1 MLRTATT
8 FSRQFAAALLAAGFA
23 IPLAASSAA
32 GDALL
37 PPLPCQDGVTVVVDF
52 TDLGGELET
61 GCATDPATGI
71 EALQQA
77 GFTDTRDPAGM
88 ICAINARPDPC
99 PETFAGSY
107 WSYWYGGTDG
117 TWQVWMEGADTSV
130 PAAGG
135 FEGWRYSDGST
146 GPSVLPVDLRAQSTD
161 ESAAVSGDDADD
173 VTDAGNLV
181 PEAAQPW
188 VFAVVGIGA
197 VAAVAA
203 VGVGLI
209 RRSGRGSSN
218 GPPGQD

>member
-1 MLRTATT
+1 MHRTAATL
-8 FSRQFAAALLAAGFA
+8 SRQLAAALLAAGFA

-32 GDALL
+32 GDTLV
-37 PPLPCQDGVTVVVDF
+37 PPSPCEDGVTVVVDF
-52 TDLGGELET
+52 TDLGGQLET

-71 EALQQA
+71 EALQQV

-88 ICAINARPDPC
+88 ICAIDARPDPC

-107 WSYWYGGTDG
+107 WSYWYAGTDG

-135 FEGWRYSDGST
+135 FEGWRYNDGST
-146 GPSVLPVDLRAQSTD
+146 GPSVLPLDLRAEPTD
-161 ESAAVSGDDADD
+161 ESAAVSGNDG
-173 VTDAGNLV
+173 TDAGTLV

-188 VFAVVGIGA
+188 VVAVVGIGA
-197 VAAVAA
+197 LAAIVAG
-203 VGVGLI
+203 GVGLM

-218 GPPGQD
+218 GPAGQD

>member
-1 MLRTATT
+1 MLRSAAT
-8 FSRQFAAALLAAGFA
+8 FSRQLAAALLAAGFA

-32 GDALL
+32 GETMI
-37 PPLPCQDGVTVVVDF
+37 PPPPCQDGVTVVVDF
-52 TDLGGELET
+52 TDLGGQLET

-88 ICAINARPDPC
+88 ICAIDARPDPC

-107 WSYWYGGTDG
+107 WSYWYGGQDG
-117 TWQVWMEGADTSV
+117 TWQVWMEGSDTSV

-135 FEGWRYSDGST
+135 FEGWRYNDGST
-146 GPSVLPVDLRAQSTD
+146 GPGVLPVDLRAQPTD
-161 ESAAVSGDDADD
+161 ESAAVSADDGDDG
-173 VTDAGNLV
+173 TDAGDPV
-181 PEAAQPW
+181 PEAARPW

-197 VAAVAA
+197 VAAIVA

-218 GPPGQD
+218 GPAGQD

>member
-1 MLRTATT
+1 MHRTAAT

-32 GDALL
+32 GDTLV
-37 PPLPCQDGVTVVVDF
+37 PPSPCQDGVTVVVDF
-52 TDLGGELET
+52 TDLGGQLET

-88 ICAINARPDPC
+88 ICAIDARPDPC

-107 WSYWYGGTDG
+107 WSYWYGGQDG

-135 FEGWRYSDGST
+135 FEGWRYNDGST
-146 GPSVLPVDLRAQSTD
+146 GPGELPLDLRAQPTD
-161 ESAAVSGDDADD
+161 ESAAVSSDDG
-173 VTDAGNLV
+173 TDAGDLV

-197 VAAVAA
+197 VAAVVA
-203 VGVGLI
+203 VGVGLM

-218 GPPGQD
+218 GPAGQD

>member
-1 MLRTATT
+1 MHRTAAT

-32 GDALL
+32 GDTLV
-37 PPLPCQDGVTVVVDF
+37 PRSPCQDGVTVVVDF
-52 TDLGGELET
+52 TELGGPLET

-77 GFTDTRDPAGM
+77 GFTDTRDPTGM
-88 ICAINARPDPC
+88 ICAIDARPDPC
-99 PETFAGSY
+99 PEAFAGSY
-107 WSYWYGGTDG
+107 WSYWYGGQDG

-135 FEGWRYSDGST
+135 FEGWRYNDGST
-146 GPSVLPVDLRAQSTD
+146 GPSVLPLDLRAQPTD
-161 ESAAVSGDDADD
+161 ESAAVSGNDG
-173 VTDAGNLV
+173 TDPGNLV

-188 VFAVVGIGA
+188 VFVVVGIGA
-197 VAAVAA
+197 VAAIVA

-218 GPPGQD
+218 GPTGQD

>member
-1 MLRTATT
+1 MHRTAAT

-37 PPLPCQDGVTVVVDF
+37 PPSPCPDGVTVVVDF
-52 TDLGGELET
+52 TDVGGRLET
-61 GCATDPATGI
+61 GCATDPATGV

-88 ICAINARPDPC
+88 ICAIDARPDPC

-117 TWQVWMEGADTSV
+117 TWQVWMEGADTAV

-135 FEGWRYSDGST
+135 FEGWRYNDGST
-146 GPSVLPVDLRAQSTD
+146 GPSELPLDLRAPPAGA
-161 ESAAVSGDDADD
+161 SAAVSGDDG
-173 VTDAGNLV
+173 TDAGNPV

-197 VAAVAA
+197 IGAVVA
-203 VGVGLI
+203 VGVGVI

-218 GPPGQD
+218 GPTGQD

>member
-1 MLRTATT
+1 MHRTAAT
-8 FSRQFAAALLAAGFA
+8 FSRHFTAALLAAGFA

-32 GDALL
+32 GDTLV
-37 PPLPCQDGVTVVVDF
+37 PPSPCQDGVTVVVDF
-52 TDLGGELET
+52 TDLGGQLET

-88 ICAINARPDPC
+88 ICAIDARPDPC

-107 WSYWYGGTDG
+107 WSYWYGGQDG

-135 FEGWRYSDGST
+135 FEGWRYNDGST
-146 GPSVLPVDLRAQSTD
+146 GPGELPLDLQAQPTD
-161 ESAAVSGDDADD
+161 ESAAVSSDDG
-173 VTDAGNLV
+173 TDAGDLV

-197 VAAVAA
+197 VAAVVA
-203 VGVGLI
+203 VGVGLM

-218 GPPGQD
+218 GPAGQD